1 MTSPAHRARTTPDPA
16 VADPHRWITL
26 IVASVATLIVVLD
39 VSIVN
44 IALPQAQSD
53 LGMSD
58 SNRQWMITAYALAF
72 GGLLL
77 IGGRIADFVGRKKA
91 LLIGLL
97 GFAAASMLGG
107 LAPNPGT
114 LFSARALQGGFAALL
129 APAALS
135 LITVAFTDPKERAK
149 AFGIF
154 GAFQGGGGAVGL
166 LLGGVLTEYA
176 GWRWCMYI
184 NIPIALP
191 AALAARPYIRESR
204 AERDRHY
211 DIPGALLVTG
221 GLVALVDGFAQAAD
235 GDGWTAPATLVL
247 LAAAVVL
254 LTAFVMV
261 EHRSTHPLLPLRVVL
276 DRSRAGVFLAN
287 LLIGAGMFGM
297 NLFMTYFLQV
307 NLNYTPLQAGCAF
320 LPFSVG
326 IIATTTLGAPLVT
339 RFGPKT
345 LMAAGTTLATVGL
358 LWLTRL
364 DSASGYTGE
373 VLPTQILV
381 SVGVGFFF
389 LAGPNVAL
397 SAVKPHDA
405 GVASAALSTSQQIG
419 AALGPALLNTLYI
432 SAVTGYL
439 ASHTVAPGE
448 GPQTVRLEAFL
459 HGYRIAFIVAGALLA
474 AALIALLALVRTPK
488 TNPGAMPASSPSTE
502 APPSRP
508 SEGEAPR

>member
-1 MTSPAHRARTTPDPA
+1 MSMTSPAHRAQRAPGPTTPDP
-16 VADPHRWITL
+16 HRWMTL
-26 IVASVATLIVVLD
+26 IVASVATLMVVLD

-58 SNRQWMITAYALAF
+58 ASRQWMITAYALAF

-77 IGGRIADFVGRKKA
+77 LGGRIADFVGRKKI

-107 LAPNPGT
+107 LALNPGM
-114 LFSARALQGGFAALL
+114 LFAARALQGTFAALL

-135 LITVAFTDPKERAK
+135 LITVAFTDPKERAR
-149 AFGIF
+149 AFGVF

-166 LLGGVLTEYA
+166 LLGGVLTQYA

-184 NIPIALP
+184 NVPIALV
-191 AALAARPYIRESR
+191 AALATLPYIRESR
-204 AERDRHY
+204 AAGDRHY
-211 DIPGALLVTG
+211 DVPGAVLVTG
-221 GLVALVDGFAQAAD
+221 GLVALVYGFARAAD
-235 GDGWTAPATLVL
+235 GGGWAAPATLLL

-254 LTAFVMV
+254 LTAFVVV
-261 EHRSTHPLLPLRVVL
+261 EHRSAHPLLPLRVIL

-307 NLNYTPLQAGCAF
+307 NLHYTPVQAGCAF

-326 IIATTTLGAPLVT
+326 IIATTTLGAPLVI
-339 RFGPKT
+339 RLGPKT
-345 LMAAGTTLATVGL
+345 LMAAGSTLATVGL
-358 LWLTRL
+358 FWLTRL
-364 DSASGYTGE
+364 DTASGYAGE

-381 SVGVGFFF
+381 SVGVGLFF

-397 SAVKPHDA
+397 SGVDPHDA

-419 AALGPALLNTLYI
+419 AALGPALLNTLYV
-432 SAVTGYL
+432 SAVTSYL
-439 ASHTVAPGE
+439 TSRGESPGQT
-448 GPQTVRLEAFL
+448 PQAMRLEAYL

-474 AALIALLALVRTPK
+474 AAVVALLALVKTPK
-488 TNPGAMPASSPSTE
+488 STAGDTAAPDPGH
-502 APPSRP
+502 
-508 SEGEAPR
+508 